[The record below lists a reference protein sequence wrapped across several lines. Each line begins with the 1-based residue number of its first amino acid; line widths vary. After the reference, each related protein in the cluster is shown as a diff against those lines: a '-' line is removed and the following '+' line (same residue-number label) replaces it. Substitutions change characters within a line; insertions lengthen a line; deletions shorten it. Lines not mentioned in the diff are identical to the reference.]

1 MNVEMCLA
9 LAVNFKNDKKAE
21 LIEELI
27 DRLKNANR
35 FEVSPNNC

>member
-9 LAVNFKNDKKAE
+9 LAVNFNDEKKAE
-21 LIEELI
+21 LIDELI

-35 FEVSPNNC
+35 FEVFSNNR